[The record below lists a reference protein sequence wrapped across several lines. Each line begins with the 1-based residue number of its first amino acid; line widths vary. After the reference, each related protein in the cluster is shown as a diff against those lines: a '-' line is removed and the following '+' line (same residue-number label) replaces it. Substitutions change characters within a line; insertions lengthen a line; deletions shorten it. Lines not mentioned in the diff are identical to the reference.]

1 MGINKEF
8 STEYTNDWN
17 AYLYPNTNTLINK
30 LGIQNNDELHEKDKE
45 ISFLK
50 LIELYEKPING
61 NFDAEHLRK
70 IHKFIF
76 SELYDWA
83 GEYRTVYMAK
93 KDTYFAETKDI
104 EINLNEVLLG
114 LKKRVK
120 NITSKFEL
128 ADVLA
133 EYYINVQHIHPFR
146 EGNSRTIREFFRQ
159 FVLEITPLLETG
171 QLELDLT
178 EFDKKTIATA
188 RETMTKYFRYPI
200 TEQFNKAL
208 KKPEEIKTDQR
219 KNRM

>member
-1 MGINKEF
+1 MEINNQF
-8 STEYTNDWN
+8 SNEYNEEWN
-17 AYLYPNTNTLINK
+17 SYLYPNTNTLINK
-30 LGIQNNDELHEKDKE
+30 FGIENNEVLHEKDKE
-45 ISFLK
+45 ISFVK
-50 LIELYEKPING
+50 LVELYENPIKG
-61 NFDAEHLRK
+61 NFDAEHLRE
-70 IHKFIF
+70 IHKFLF

-93 KDTYFAETKDI
+93 KDTYFADTKEIET
-104 EINLNEVLLG
+104 NLNEVLQG
-114 LKKRVK
+114 LKNRIK
-120 NITSKFEL
+120 NVSSKFEL

-133 EYYINVQHIHPFR
+133 EYYINVQHVHPFR

-171 QLELDLT
+171 PLELDLT
-178 EFDKKTIATA
+178 EFDKHTIATA

-208 KKPEEIKTDQR
+208 KKSEDIKNDQR